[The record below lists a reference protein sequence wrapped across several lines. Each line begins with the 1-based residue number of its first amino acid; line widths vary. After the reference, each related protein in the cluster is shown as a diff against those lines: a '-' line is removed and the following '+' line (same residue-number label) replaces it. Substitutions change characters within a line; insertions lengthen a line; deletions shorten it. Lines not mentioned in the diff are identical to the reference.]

1 MKKSLS
7 IIIPVLN
14 EELNIIPLTNKIIK
28 ILKKYKF
35 EIIFVDDSST
45 DNSKKILNK
54 LKLKYSFFNPIFRSS
69 KRDLSKSCFDGIKKS
84 KFQNILIMDGDQQHD
99 PKYIPVMFDKYVKN
113 NLDLVVGARKLYKPN
128 NPGLSEIR
136 RFVSLMLIY
145 FFSFLNIETK
155 DPMSGFFLFKK
166 KIFTK
171 NKKRYFGKGFKILAD
186 LIINSKPKLKTE
198 DIYIN
203 FKRRYYNKSKMS
215 YKVLL
220 ILINFYLI
228 SVWKKLFIN

>member
-14 EELNIIPLTNKIIK
+14 EELNIKPLTNKIIK
-28 ILKKYKF
+28 TLKKYKF

-45 DNSKKILNK
+45 DSSKKILKK
-54 LKLKYSFFNPIFRSS
+54 LKSKYPYFKPIFRSK

-84 KFQNILIMDGDQQHD
+84 KYENILIMDGDLQHD
-99 PKYIPVMFDKYVKN
+99 PKFIPKMFDKYIKN

-128 NPGLSEIR
+128 NPGLSETR
-136 RFVSLMLIY
+136 RFASLILIN
-145 FFSFLNIETK
+145 FFSFFNIKTK

-186 LIINSKPKLKTE
+186 LIINSKPSLKTE
-198 DIYIN
+198 DVYID
-203 FKRRYYNKSKMS
+203 FKRRYENESKMN
-215 YKVLL
+215 YKILL
-220 ILINFYLI
+220 ILINFYLVSLI
-228 SVWKKLFIN
+228 KKLFI

>member
-1 MKKSLS
+1 MKTSLS

-28 ILKKYKF
+28 TLKKYKF
-35 EIIFVDDSST
+35 EIIFVDDSSI

-54 LKLKYSFFNPIFRSS
+54 LKLKYSFFKPIFRSTE
-69 KRDLSKSCFDGIKKS
+69 RDLTKSCFNGIKKS
-84 KFQNILIMDGDQQHD
+84 KYENILIMDGDLQHD
-99 PKYIPVMFDKYVKN
+99 PIFIPKMIDKYMKN

-136 RFVSLMLIY
+136 RFTSLILIY
-145 FFSFLNIETK
+145 FFSFLNIKTK

-166 KIFTK
+166 KIFIK

-186 LIINSKPKLKTE
+186 LIINSKPRLKT
-198 DIYIN
+198 DDVYID
-203 FKRRYYNKSKMS
+203 FKRRYQSKSKMN
-215 YKVLL
+215 YKILI
-220 ILINFYLI
+220 ILINFYLL
-228 SVWKKLFIN
+228 SLWKKLFIN

>member
-14 EELNIIPLTNKIIK
+14 EELNIVPLTNKIIK
-28 ILKKYKF
+28 TLKKYKF

-45 DNSKKILNK
+45 KKKKKILNK
-54 LKLKYSFFNPIFRSS
+54 LKLKYSFFKPIFRSTE
-69 KRDLSKSCFDGIKKS
+69 RDLTKSCFDGIKKS
-84 KFQNILIMDGDQQHD
+84 KYENILIMDGDLQHD
-99 PKYIPVMFDKYVKN
+99 PIFIPKMLDKYMKN

-136 RFVSLMLIY
+136 RFASLVLIY
-145 FFSFLNIETK
+145 FFSFLNIKTK

-186 LIINSKPKLKTE
+186 LIINSKPILKT
-198 DIYIN
+198 DDVYID
-203 FKRRYYNKSKMS
+203 FKRRYQSKSKMN
-215 YKVLL
+215 YKILI
-220 ILINFYLI
+220 ILINFYLL
-228 SVWKKLFIN
+228 SLWKKLFIN

>member
-1 MKKSLS
+1 MNKSLS
-7 IIIPVLN
+7 VIIPILN

-28 ILKKYKF
+28 ILQNYKF

-45 DNSKKILNK
+45 DNSKEILNK
-54 LKLKYSFFNPIFRSS
+54 LKLKYSFFKPIFRSK

-84 KFQNILIMDGDQQHD
+84 KFKNILVMDGDLQHD
-99 PKYIPVMFDKYVKN
+99 PKFIPVMFDKYIKN

-128 NPGLSEIR
+128 NPGLSETR
-136 RFVSLMLIY
+136 RYASLILIY
-145 FFSFLNIETK
+145 FFSFLNIKTT

-186 LIINSKPKLKTE
+186 LIINSKPRLKTK
-198 DIYIN
+198 DVYID
-203 FKRRYYNKSKMS
+203 FKRRYQNKSKMNF
-215 YKVLL
+215 KILL
-220 ILINFYLI
+220 ILINFYLL
-228 SVWKKLFIN
+228 SLWKKLFIY